1 MTQFVGT
8 HFGKLDRKGRISVPA
23 QFRAEL
29 EAALTNQIVLRVSH
43 QNPCLEVRTKTAFS
57 AMVKGILALEHF
69 SEDRDDLET
78 AIVAD
83 STELKLD
90 GEGRVVL
97 PEALT
102 SAIPLGESIAFMG
115 KGERFEIWDEA
126 TARTRIA
133 EAKARVLQKRLTLPG
148 SPLNAT
154 PGGVS

>member
-23 QFRAEL
+23 LFRAEL
-29 EAALTNQIVLRVSH
+29 EAALTNQIVLRISH
-43 QNPCLEVRTKTAFS
+43 QNPCLEVRTKTAFN
-57 AMVKGILALEHF
+57 AMVKGILAMEHF

-90 GEGRVVL
+90 AESRVVL
-97 PEALT
+97 PEALIA
-102 SAIPLGESIAFMG
+102 AIPLSENIAFLG
-115 KGERFEIWDEA
+115 KGDRFEIWDAE

-133 EAKARVLQKRLTLPG
+133 EAKARLLQKRLTLPG
-148 SPLNAT
+148 SPLNTT
-154 PGGVS
+154 PGAVS

>member
-23 QFRAEL
+23 RFRDEL
-29 EAALTNQIVLRVSH
+29 EAALTNHIVLRVSH
-43 QNPCLEVRTKTAFS
+43 QNPCIEVRTKTAFNT
-57 AMVKGILALEHF
+57 MVKGILAMEHF

-78 AIVAD
+78 AIVAG

-97 PEALT
+97 PETLIA
-102 SAIPLGESIAFMG
+102 AIPLQEDIAFLG
-115 KGERFEIWDEA
+115 KGERFEIWDGPAARARIAEA
-126 TARTRIA
+126 TAR
-133 EAKARVLQKRLTLPG
+133 VMQKRLTLPG

-154 PGGVS
+154 PGGVA